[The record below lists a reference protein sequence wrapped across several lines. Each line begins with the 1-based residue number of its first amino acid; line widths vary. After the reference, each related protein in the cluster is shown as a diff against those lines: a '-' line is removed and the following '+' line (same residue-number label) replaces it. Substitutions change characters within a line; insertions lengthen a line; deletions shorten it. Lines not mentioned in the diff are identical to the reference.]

1 MDFSEIKISEILI
14 PLDEVFI
21 DVELANDVVAGREDE
36 GVGIVVFSADELI
49 VASSAIEGVSASAA
63 IEGVVAFAAMELVVV
78 FKTKDEVVLI
88 GAIEF
93 GALWAGG
100 GCCW

>member
-36 GVGIVVFSADELI
+36 GVWIVVLTTDELI
-49 VASSAIEGVSASAA
+49 VASSAIKGVFASTA
-63 IEGVVAFAAMELVVV
+63 IEEVIAFLTIEVIIS
-78 FKTKDEVVLI
+78 FITK
-88 GAIEF
+88 
-93 GALWAGG
+93 
-100 GCCW
+100 